1 MHDMSQAK
9 VKEGLSNL
17 QANVK
22 LGFECP
28 FTLTEDCAAALYCE
42 LVDIPYI
49 TRVRGGNPETGKPEN
64 LLDLGPYHQQ
74 KLDFCKKIAEDPLSA
89 LGSSSADGATALPK
103 TFEGKQVEHPKVIH
117 AVLRA
122 AVDLPHLPAMIAAF
136 FRGAHAKLDE
146 FVEEFKSDGD
156 IAGLSAEERAAAFLS
171 TTNDVNEGALGMLRV
186 ALRKSPNLSL
196 ISYNARMLLRKNG
209 VAGFMRTM
217 SRAQWDFC
225 RREAQKR
232 RSGSVE
238 RLRRVQLAQARV
250 DRARQYEA
258 ERKEKARKAAIK
270 KAASDARMAT
280 LEVELDEAKIGK
292 LTGEKLKLQLEWH
305 KLRAVIDP
313 ETKKNIVSG
322 TSKLKVAELKVFLC
336 DLIKRFPPPPEASED
351 TVSRSKSYH
360 SPF

>member
-89 LGSSSADGATALPK
+89 LGSSSADGVTALPK

-156 IAGLSAEERAAAFLS
+156 IAGLSTEERAAAFLS

-196 ISYNARMLLRKNG
+196 ISYNHCVKCEGLGSDTWAVTRWNGTSSGHVPGSRYKPATRLFRAETGLVTGLYQGTARDVYQRARY
-209 VAGFMRTM
+209 VAALASFAPPGQ
-217 SRAQWDFC
+217 RAHFNAIC
-225 RREAQKR
+225 LIFHR
-232 RSGSVE
+232 
-238 RLRRVQLAQARV
+238 ARV
-250 DRARQYEA
+250 
-258 ERKEKARKAAIK
+258 
-270 KAASDARMAT
+270 
-280 LEVELDEAKIGK
+280 
-292 LTGEKLKLQLEWH
+292 
-305 KLRAVIDP
+305 
-313 ETKKNIVSG
+313 
-322 TSKLKVAELKVFLC
+322 
-336 DLIKRFPPPPEASED
+336 
-351 TVSRSKSYH
+351 
-360 SPF
+360 